1 MAHNY
6 YHNEGYTR
14 GGLDV
19 VTGVNLFFK
28 GLLLFPV
35 FVLAGFIGLTM
46 MKHVLFN
53 GIPVMNSPSEEQ
65 REIIRERDSEIG
77 SGTSVNITETIDDI
91 REGWTPGVPE
101 LPAPVDNKKV
111 ESNCPVGHPMRNV
124 LGANGLPWVCA
135 TSSHQYYTMD
145 DNYTAQ

>member
-65 REIIRERDSEIG
+65 REIIRERDTAINSG
-77 SGTSVNITETIDDI
+77 SSVNITETIDEI
-91 REGWTPGVPE
+91 REGWTPDVPE

-145 DNYTAQ
+145 GDYTAQ